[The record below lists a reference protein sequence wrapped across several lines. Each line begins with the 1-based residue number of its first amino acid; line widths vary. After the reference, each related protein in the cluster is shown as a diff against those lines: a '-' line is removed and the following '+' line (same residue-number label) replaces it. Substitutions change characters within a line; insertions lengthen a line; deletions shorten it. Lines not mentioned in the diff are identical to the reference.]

1 MSSFRF
7 LLGAAFFAGRIKML
21 YFKLMGIITYVYIC
35 SVCIAW
41 ISSLRSFRL
50 DFPFHLK
57 LFSCLLGLTALVELT
72 AFILPT
78 CFHIK
83 NNWLYN
89 AFTLVEFWAYGFFYT
104 WIIRKK
110 ILKRIILVFLLT
122 FPVFWF
128 ITVFYQ
134 YGFFT
139 WNSSVIVV
147 GSFFSVLLPLMYYY
161 QIITER
167 EIIPLRALPEFWI
180 ATGMLIFYLGS
191 LPFFGMLNFLGRS
204 HDGMV
209 QKLYTVLTVQN
220 IIMYSLFTYAFL
232 CRTTNTT
239 KS

>member
-1 MSSFRF
+1 MMA
-7 LLGAAFFAGRIKML
+7 LPYI
-21 YFKLMGIITYVYIC
+21 YVC
-35 SVCIAW
+35 SVWIAW

-72 AFILPT
+72 ALILPT
-78 CFHIK
+78 FFHIR

-89 AFTLVEFWAYGFFYT
+89 SFTLVEFWIYGYYYT
-104 WIIRKK
+104 WLIRKL
-110 ILKRIILVFLLT
+110 ILRRILFVFLVI
-122 FPVFWF
+122 FPIFWF
-128 ITVFYQ
+128 ITVFFQ

-147 GSFFSVLLPLMYYY
+147 GSFFSVVFAIMYYY
-161 QIITER
+161 QIITHT
-167 EIIPLRALPEFWI
+167 EILSLRSLPEFWI

-204 HDGMV
+204 HANIV
-209 QKLYTVLTVQN
+209 LKLYAVLTVLN
-220 IIMYSLFTYAFL
+220 ILMYSLFTYGFL
-232 CRTTNTT
+232 CRITNTT

>member
-1 MSSFRF
+1 MR
-7 LLGAAFFAGRIKML
+7 
-21 YFKLMGIITYVYIC
+21 IITYVYIC

-72 AFILPT
+72 AFALPT
-78 CFHIK
+78 FFHIK

-89 AFTLVEFWAYGFFYT
+89 SFTLVEFWTYAYFYSF
-104 WIIRKK
+104 IIRKK
-110 ILKRIILVFLLT
+110 ILKGILLLFMVT

-147 GSFFSVLLPLMYYY
+147 GSFFSVLLPVMYYY
-161 QIITER
+161 QIITET
-167 EIIPLRALPEFWI
+167 EIIALRTLPEFWI

-204 HDGMV
+204 HASIIS
-209 QKLYTVLTVQN
+209 KLYAVLTVQN

-232 CRTTNTT
+232 CRTNNTMR
-239 KS
+239 S